1 MDTLFFLFTCL
12 LSRLLFLPKTFS
24 QQLFLFLNQ
33 IKTLDLLISKRPENM
48 KSYSHVCN
56 ILNTLYSMILQFQVA
71 VHVLLRNRRQYIR
84 IFRSVNTSLHVFLFK
99 IFIGT
104 TAIKLKQFLNYKT

>member
-12 LSRLLFLPKTFS
+12 LSRLLFLPKMFS

-48 KSYSHVCN
+48 KSYFEHN
-56 ILNTLYSMILQFQVA
+56 IFNDLTISSY
-71 VHVLLRNRRQYIR
+71 
-84 IFRSVNTSLHVFLFK
+84 
-99 IFIGT
+99 
-104 TAIKLKQFLNYKT
+104 